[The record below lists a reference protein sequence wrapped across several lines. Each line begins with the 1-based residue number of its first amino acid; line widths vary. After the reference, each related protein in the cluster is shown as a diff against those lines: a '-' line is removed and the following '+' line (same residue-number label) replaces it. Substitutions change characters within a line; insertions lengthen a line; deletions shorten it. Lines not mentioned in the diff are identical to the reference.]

1 MVKVQPSRLG
11 VLAHVAASCR
21 GPGRRRARGMVGD
34 ARSPVLS
41 QLRPHEFGRRVW
53 HRSGST

>member
-11 VLAHVAASCR
+11 VLAHVAASFR
-21 GPGRRRARGMVGD
+21 GPGRRRAPGDGRGCTV
-34 ARSPVLS
+34 AVLS